1 MEAGNDYV
9 IVGNAAL
16 IKCEIPSFMSDLVE
30 VISWEDGEGNV
41 YTENGGY
48 GTWIASIFLLLCCR
62 CLDQ

>member
-1 MEAGNDYV
+1 MEALNAYV

-41 YTENGGY
+41 YTGNGGY
-48 GTWIASIFLLLCCR
+48 GTRIASIFLLCC
-62 CLDQ
+62 LAQ